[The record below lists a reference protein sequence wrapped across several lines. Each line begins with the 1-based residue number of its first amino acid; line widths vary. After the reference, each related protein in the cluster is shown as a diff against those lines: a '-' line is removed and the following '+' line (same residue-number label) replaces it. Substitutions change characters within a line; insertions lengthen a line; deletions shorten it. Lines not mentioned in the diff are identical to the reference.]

1 MTDRRAYW
9 LWLQNCLGCGSHKPF
24 RIRSV
29 FDSVQA
35 FYEGGER
42 AFREFGFFTPK
53 EMNSLLR
60 GKLGEAQAL
69 LEYAHKLGQQ
79 VITPDDDE
87 YPERL
92 KNIANP
98 PCALFVKGQLP
109 KVDEEAC
116 IAVVGTRKS
125 TQTGSEIAFD
135 FCMDMARV
143 GAVIVSGGALGI
155 DTAAHK
161 GALQGGGKTVA
172 VLGCGINYNYLMEN
186 ASLRAVI
193 SQNGALVSEYPP
205 DTPSAASNFPIRNR
219 IISGLSLGTLVVE
232 AAEKS
237 GSLITADLA
246 LEQGRDVFAVP
257 GSLKNPVSAGTNN
270 LIKAGA
276 KAVSSAFDI
285 LEEYCFLFPQK
296 LHFPEE
302 TKDNS
307 KETYPVHTQK
317 VISPEHEKQQKDY
330 TKKTNED
337 SMLSEDAKKL
347 FTSLTAQ
354 PRTLPELS
362 EQTGIPVQ
370 RLLTAVTELELS
382 GRIAAKSGRR
392 YSLPE

>member
-1 MTDRRAYW
+1 
-9 LWLQNCLGCGSHKPF
+9 
-24 RIRSV
+24 
-29 FDSVQA
+29 
-35 FYEGGER
+35 
-42 AFREFGFFTPK
+42 
-53 EMNSLLR
+53 
-60 GKLGEAQAL
+60 
-69 LEYAHKLGQQ
+69 
-79 VITPDDDE
+79 
-87 YPERL
+87 
-92 KNIANP
+92 
-98 PCALFVKGQLP
+98 
-109 KVDEEAC
+109 VDEEAC

-125 TQTGSEIAFD
+125 TQTGIEIAFD
-135 FCMDMARV
+135 FCMDMARA

-161 GALQGGGKTVA
+161 GALQGGGKTIA

-219 IISGLSLGTLVVE
+219 IISGLSLGTLVIE

-276 KAVSSAFDI
+276 KAVSNAFDI

-307 KETYPVHTQK
+307 KETLPVHKIEK
-317 VISPEHEKQQKDY
+317 VNTPEHEKPQKEY

-337 SMLSEDAKKL
+337 FGLSDDAKKL
-347 FTSLTAQ
+347 LTSLTAQ
-354 PRTLPELS
+354 SRTLPELS

-382 GRIAAKSGRR
+382 GKIEAKSGRR